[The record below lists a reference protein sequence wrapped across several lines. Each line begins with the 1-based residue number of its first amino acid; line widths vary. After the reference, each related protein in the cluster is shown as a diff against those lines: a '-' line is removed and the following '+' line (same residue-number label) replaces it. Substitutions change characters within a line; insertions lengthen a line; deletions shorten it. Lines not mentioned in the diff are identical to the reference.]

1 MENTQ
6 RFVSLSLAEMDEI
19 IDGNIKITD
28 PNLRDAVYGVVLDT
42 ISELMNKNNITPWDE
57 EEPA

>member
-6 RFVSLSLAEMDEI
+6 RFVTLDLAEIDEI
-19 IDGNIKITD
+19 IDGNVKITD

-42 ISELMNKNNITPWDE
+42 ISTLMEKNNIEPWDE
-57 EEPA
+57 EESA